1 MPTTPRTAGA
11 DVVAAQRGRP
21 IAEAPDVTVI
31 TAPLLDGGQRQEVL
45 DTLIAVLGGAYAH
58 LPAKRAAYALD
69 PVHELELVRRRAS
82 DLSDAEFHLAVT
94 GIVTRLRDAHT
105 RYIGPSSLRGQVA
118 ALPFLVEQYGPD
130 DDPQYLVTK
139 TAGVVEGERTFE
151 AGVRLEWWNGIPF
164 ARAAELYADRETG

>member
-31 TAPLLDGGQRQEVL
+31 TAPLLDGGQRQQVV

-69 PVHELELVRRRAS
+69 PVQELTLLRRRVTE
-82 DLSDAEFHLAVT
+82 LSDAEFHLAVS
-94 GIVTRLRDAHT
+94 GVVTRLRDAHT
-105 RYIGPSSLRGQVA
+105 RYIGPVALRGRVA
-118 ALPFLVEQYGPD
+118 ALPFLVEQYGAY
-130 DDPQYLVTK
+130 DDPQFLVTK
-139 TAGVVEGERTFE
+139 TAPDVVG
-151 AGVRLEWWNGIPF
+151 
-164 ARAAELYADRETG
+164 D